1 MVGSGPR
8 IGVASIFQET
18 NTFSPKPTGW
28 EDFTVLVGEEA
39 AEAFEG
45 TNTEFAGVMAELDR
59 LGAEAIPLVSA
70 YSHPSGHVTEQA
82 FRRLVG
88 LLDSGLGQAGRLDGL
103 VMALHGAM
111 ASESVFDA
119 DSALIEVAR
128 SWMGAAPVGVS
139 LDLHA
144 NVTARMVDLADVVVG
159 YHTEPHVDMGST
171 GARIARLLT
180 ATVRHEIS
188 PAMSLAKRALLI
200 PAEGM
205 RTDLGPMSEVRELA
219 DQLTV
224 GRVLDISLFPVQP
237 WLDVPELGLGVLVVT
252 DDGADG
258 DGASLLAEE
267 LAYEVW
273 RRRGRMTTPRIMTP
287 SAAFATARLS
297 STRPFV
303 MAHTADCPTA
313 GASGDDPI
321 MVTEAASYGSDL
333 TVMHSLLDP
342 QAARRCAEAVGDT
355 VRLEVGGAFNPAA
368 RRVIL
373 EGTVAG
379 AGAGSYRLTGR
390 SFTGKE
396 VSMGEWAVVTSGS
409 HHLLISSRTS
419 ITADPSTWRHAGL
432 EPDLSDVVV
441 VRSCSDYRPNFA
453 ASAPEAITLDLPGA
467 STPRLESLR
476 FQHVPRP
483 IYPIDPVLI

>member
-1 MVGSGPR
+1 MVGSSPR
-8 IGVASIFQET
+8 IGVASVFQET
-18 NTFSPKPTGW
+18 NTFSPKPTVW
-28 EDFTVLVGEEA
+28 EDFKVLVGDEA
-39 AEAFEG
+39 VEALAG

-59 LGAEAIPLVSA
+59 QGAEAVPLVSA
-70 YSHPSGHVTEQA
+70 YALPSGRVTEGT

-88 LLDSGLGQAGRLDGL
+88 LLDAGLGQAGRLDGL
-103 VMALHGAM
+103 VLALHGSM
-111 ASESVFDA
+111 TTESVFDA
-119 DSALIEVAR
+119 DSTLIEIAR
-128 SWMGAAPVGVS
+128 RRMGAAPLGVC

-144 NVTARMVDLADVVVG
+144 NVTTRLVDLADVVVG

-180 ATVRHEIS
+180 AAVRHEIS
-188 PAMSLAKRALLI
+188 PAMALAKRALLI

-205 RTDLGPMSEVRELA
+205 RTDLGPMSEVRDLA
-219 DQLTV
+219 DQMTV

-252 DDGADG
+252 DDDPDNA
-258 DGASLLAEE
+258 LLIAEE
-267 LAYEVW
+267 LAYQVW
-273 RRRGRMTTPRIMTP
+273 RRRGRMVTPRIMTP
-287 SAAFATARLS
+287 SAAFANARLS

-321 MVTEAASYGSDL
+321 MVAEAAQYGADL

-342 QAARRCAEAVGDT
+342 RAARRLADEVGNP
-355 VRLEVGGAFNPAA
+355 VRLEVGGAYNPAA
-368 RRVIL
+368 RPVSL
-373 EGTVAG
+373 EGTVAN
-379 AGAGSYRLTGR
+379 AGGGTYRLTGH
-390 SFTGKE
+390 SHTGME

-409 HHLLISSRTS
+409 HHLLISSQPS
-419 ITADPSTWRHAGL
+419 ITGDPATWRHAGL
-432 EPDLSDVVV
+432 EPDMTDVLV
-441 VRSCSDYRPNFA
+441 VRSCSDYRPNFP

-483 IYPIDPVLI
+483 MYPIDPALI

>member
-1 MVGSGPR
+1 MAGIRPR
-8 IGVASIFQET
+8 IGVASVFQET

-28 EDFTVLVGEEA
+28 EDFTVLVGWEA
-39 AEAFEG
+39 VEALAG
-45 TNTEFAGVMAELDR
+45 TNTEFAGVVAELDR
-59 LGAEAIPLVSA
+59 QGAEAIPLVSA
-70 YSHPSGHVTEQA
+70 YALPSGPVTEQTFA
-82 FRRLVG
+82 RLVG
-88 LLDSGLGQAGRLDGL
+88 LLDAGLGQAGPLDGL
-103 VMALHGAM
+103 VLALHGSM
-111 ASESVFDA
+111 TSESVFDA

-128 SWMGAAPVGVS
+128 RRMGAAPVGVC

-144 NVTARMVDLADVVVG
+144 NVTTRLMEMADVVVG

-171 GARIARLLT
+171 GERIARLLT
-180 ATVRHEIS
+180 AAVRHEIS
-188 PAMSLAKRALLI
+188 PAMALAKRALLI

-205 RTDLGPMSEVRELA
+205 RTDQGPMSEVRDLA

-224 GRVLDISLFPVQP
+224 GPVLDISIFPVQP

-252 DDGADG
+252 DDDP
-258 DGASLLAEE
+258 DGALLIAEE
-267 LAYEVW
+267 LAYQVW
-273 RRRGRMTTPRIMTP
+273 RRRGRMVTPRIMTP
-287 SAAFATARLS
+287 SAAFANARLS

-321 MVTEAASYGSDL
+321 MVTEAAEYGADL

-342 QAARRCAEAVGDT
+342 RAARRLADEVGNS

-368 RRVIL
+368 RPVTL
-373 EGTVAG
+373 EGAVAN
-379 AGAGSYRLTGR
+379 AGGGTYRLTGH
-390 SFTGKE
+390 SHTGME

-409 HHLLISSRTS
+409 HHLLISSQPSVTG
-419 ITADPSTWRHAGL
+419 DPSTWRHAGL
-432 EPDLSDVVV
+432 EPDLTDVLV

-483 IYPIDPVLI
+483 IYPIDPALI